1 MQKGG
6 AAQHPGWSLWALSQA
21 LKMDAR
27 DRMTTLGRI
36 PKICYWTALSPLIS
50 FPAQKFS
57 LTFFFMGGG
66 VCEGVMGGWVVWVR
80 WVTHRFSGWYVG
92 PGLSLWFFRLLF

>member
-6 AAQHPGWSLWALSQA
+6 AAQHPGWSLWAFSQA

-36 PKICYWTALSPLIS
+36 PKICYWTALSPLLS

-57 LTFFFMGGG
+57 LTFFFIIIFGC
-66 VCEGVMGGWVVWVR
+66 VCLAFALF
-80 WVTHRFSGWYVG
+80 FSAANILNKQNVCL
-92 PGLSLWFFRLLF
+92 LSSLK